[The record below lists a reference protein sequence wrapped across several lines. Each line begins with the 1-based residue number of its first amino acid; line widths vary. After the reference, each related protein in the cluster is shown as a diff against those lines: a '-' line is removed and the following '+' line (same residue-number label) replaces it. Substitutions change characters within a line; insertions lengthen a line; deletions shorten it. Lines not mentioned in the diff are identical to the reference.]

1 MPRKNN
7 AKNYEEAIA
16 ALQEILK
23 QVENNELGIDQLA
36 EKLKEAKTLIA
47 YCKEKLYHTGEEIRK
62 ILDSEEK

>member
-7 AKNYEEAIA
+7 VKNYEEAIA
-16 ALQEILK
+16 SLQEILK

-47 YCKEKLYHTGEEIRK
+47 YCKEKLYHADEEIRK

>member
-1 MPRKNN
+1 MSRKNN

-16 ALQEILK
+16 SLQEILK

-47 YCKEKLYHTGEEIRK
+47 YCKEKLYHTDEEIRK
-62 ILDSEEK
+62 ILDSGEK

>member
-16 ALQEILK
+16 SLQEILK

-47 YCKEKLYHTGEEIRK
+47 YCKEKLYMRMRRY
-62 ILDSEEK
+62 EKY